1 MMLIAGIQRAIKL
14 HVVLSAA
21 LCVHH
26 INVAYMYTS
35 LAFVDKYT
43 SCSPSL
49 QSMTELE
56 KILGMQKHFLKETK
70 KGGGGGGQMYFF
82 SR

>member
-1 MMLIAGIQRAIKL
+1 MMLIAGIQSAIKL

-35 LAFVDKYT
+35 LAFVDIHHVLPVCKV
-43 SCSPSL
+43 
-49 QSMTELE
+49 
-56 KILGMQKHFLKETK
+56 
-70 KGGGGGGQMYFF
+70 
-82 SR
+82 